1 MLRLTNL
8 TLRRG
13 TKVLLQEANASINP
27 GERVGVIGPNGAGKS
42 TLFAMVRD
50 ELHADG
56 GSFDLPRHIRVSHVL
71 QETPGVEQ
79 PALDYVLDGDVT
91 LRRWQRELADAEARD
106 DGNAIGE
113 IYAHLADAGFYDA
126 DARASALMLGLG
138 FSVPQLRLPVASFSG
153 GWRMRLNLAR
163 ALLCPSDMLLL
174 DEPTNHLD
182 IEAILWLG
190 DWLRRYPGTI
200 LVISHDREFLDTV
213 INRVWHLDQQKVV
226 EYRGNYTDF
235 IAARAERQSQQQA
248 AFARQ
253 QEHIAHLTSFIDRFK
268 AKASKAK
275 QAQSRIKALE
285 KLERVAPIQEAS
297 AASFSFANQ
306 SNAPSPML
314 VLEDVACGY
323 TTDNGPVTVIQP
335 MTISLVPEQR
345 IGLLGING
353 AGKSTLIQTL
363 IGELPPLCGEIR
375 KGKGLQ
381 VGYFAQ
387 HQVDTLRADE
397 TPMQHFVR
405 LAPTTREQELRNFLG
420 RFRFSDQTAFQKI
433 SSMSGGER
441 ARLALA
447 FIAWQKPNLL
457 VLDEPTNHLD
467 LDMRQALASALA
479 EFGGTVV
486 LVSHDRALL
495 ESTVDEYWVIQDGKL
510 QPFDGDLDDY
520 RQWRVEQ
527 MKLAERALLGE
538 IVPDQTSTAKP
549 AAQTSSDKK
558 SPTKNQTAGSS
569 ANRSTNSAQRKSI
582 EKEIAQ
588 LDKKIA
594 ALQSK
599 LEELESTM
607 ADPQHLGNPKVA
619 AWAKEHGQVRGELDE
634 QELRWMTLAE
644 QLEALS

>member
-13 TKVLLQEANASINP
+13 TKVLLQDANASINP

-235 IAARAERQSQQQA
+235 VAARAERQSQQQA

-323 TTDNGPVTVIQP
+323 STDNGPVTVIQP

-538 IVPDQTSTAKP
+538 TAPDQVEVSKP
-549 AAQTSSDKK
+549 AAQPSSDKK
-558 SPTKNQTAGSS
+558 PPTANRP
-569 ANRSTNSAQRKSI
+569 ANRSNNSAQRKSI

-599 LEELESTM
+599 LEELESAM
-607 ADPQHLGNPKVA
+607 ADPQHIGNPKVA

-634 QELRWMTLAE
+634 QELRWMNLAE
-644 QLEALS
+644 QLEALN

>member
-13 TKVLLQEANASINP
+13 TKVLLQDANASINP

-42 TLFAMVRD
+42 TLFALVRD

-56 GSFDLPRHIRVSHVL
+56 GDVDLPRHIRVSHVL

-113 IYAHLADAGFYDA
+113 IYTHLADAGFYDA

-323 TTDNGPVTVIQP
+323 STDNGPVTVIQP

-405 LAPTTREQELRNFLG
+405 LAPTTREQELRSFLG
-420 RFRFSDQTAFQKI
+420 RFRFSDQTVFQKI

-510 QPFDGDLDDY
+510 QPFEGDLDDY
-520 RQWRVEQ
+520 RQWRTEQ

-538 IVPDQTSTAKP
+538 TAPDQANVSKP
-549 AAQTSSDKK
+549 AAHNSADKK
-558 SPTKNQTAGSS
+558 PPTTNRP
-569 ANRSTNSAQRKSI
+569 ANRSNNSAQRKSI

-599 LEELESTM
+599 LEELESAM

-634 QELRWMTLAE
+634 QELRWMSLAE
-644 QLEALS
+644 QLEALN